1 MPCLPGMPTA
11 PEIPN
16 PPLVPFRVG
25 AGDDLGFVTAVAEA
39 VTGAAARE
47 RFRSVRVV
55 QIDGWFGPRW
65 LGFCGKWRGAAGVR
79 MRRVNDA
86 RMPVPPFRPSRV
98 VDERRLRLDGR
109 AWREEPAGGP
119 LHVEKNG
126 GAFHELLFSGLYVW
140 YSGGTAA
147 EGHTTGSL
155 IVTEVDLGRGDGW
168 YAQFDRPAGDAG
180 GRWLVGRVANI
191 TRPELAALRAVGSG
205 GDQGPASATGRTPRG

>member
-1 MPCLPGMPTA
+1 MPELASSVPT
-11 PEIPN
+11 
-16 PPLVPFRVG
+16 PLVPFRVG
-25 AGDDLGFVTAVAEA
+25 VGDDLGFVTAVAEA
-39 VTGAAARE
+39 VTGAAARG

-65 LGFCGKWRGAAGVR
+65 LGFCGKWRGVAGVQ
-79 MRRVNDA
+79 MWRVNDA

-126 GAFHELLFSGLYVW
+126 GAFRELLSSGLYVW

-147 EGHTTGSL
+147 EGHTTGTL
-155 IVTEVDLGRGDGW
+155 MVTEVEVGRGDGW
-168 YAQFDRPAGDAG
+168 YTQFDRPARDAG
-180 GRWLVGRVANI
+180 GRWVVGRVANI
-191 TRPELAALRAVGSG
+191 TRPELAALRRAG
-205 GDQGPASATGRTPRG
+205 AA